1 MSEVYVM
8 ASYCDQ
14 GKIALLLELER
25 YYRTQGKKVACLQR
39 IKGQSDV
46 GLYLK
51 EGCYQYSLPLE
62 AVKSRSALE
71 RWLPRGF
78 DVYIIGISTAY
89 SPIGAAYLD
98 LFANYNEIIPYD
110 WLGEWMDCV
119 SNLIRSYSP
128 DPGILTFWEEA
139 RKRNLQEKNVQEVV
153 TGVPEPLGSPC
164 LDEKRILHH
173 PEALVFD
180 TFEPRMTLPQSNRS
194 AIAVGAFPG
203 EFWDIFP
210 DLGWYGYDYVQFV
223 QRLEEEN
230 YDLAIIGECSNRS
243 LRLPIKPRS
252 ASVVCYQLSVYS
264 PLYQPRIVFQS
275 GRNLRRI
282 YEDVKKEPVG
292 TLLQDDEFSYRDYQN
307 RFWLY
312 QTYPG
317 TDIVRHEDNVVY
329 CNGWILPQYLIQDGL
344 LEV

>member
-14 GKIALLLELER
+14 GKIALLLALER
-25 YYRTQGKKVACLQR
+25 YYRAQGKKVACLQR

-98 LFANYNEIIPYD
+98 LFSNYNEIIPYD
-110 WLGEWMDCV
+110 WLGKWTECV
-119 SNLIRSYSP
+119 SNLIRSYAP
-128 DPGILTFWEEA
+128 DPDIITFWEEA
-139 RKRNLQEKNVQEVV
+139 RNRNLQEKNVLEVV
-153 TGVPEPLGSPC
+153 TGVPEPLDSPC
-164 LDEKRILHH
+164 LDEKRVLHL

-180 TFEPRMTLPQSNRS
+180 TFEPRMTLPQSNRN

-203 EFWDIFP
+203 EFWDVFP
-210 DLGWYGYDYVQFV
+210 ALRWYGYDYVRFI

-243 LRLPIKPRS
+243 LRLPIKPKG
-252 ASVVCYQLSVYS
+252 ASVICYQPSVY
-264 PLYQPRIVFQS
+264 PPYNQPETEFQS
-275 GRNLRRI
+275 GRNFRRV
-282 YEDVKKEPVG
+282 YENIRKKPVG
-292 TLLQDDEFSYRDYQN
+292 APLAGNGFSYRNNQN

-312 QTYPG
+312 QAYPG
-317 TDIVRHEDNVVY
+317 ADIVRHEDDVVY
-329 CNGWILPQYLIQDGL
+329 CNGWVLPQYLMRDGL

>member
-14 GKIALLLELER
+14 GKIALLLALER
-25 YYRTQGKKVACLQR
+25 YYRAQGKKVACLQR

-98 LFANYNEIIPYD
+98 LFANYNEIVPYD
-110 WLGEWMDCV
+110 WLGKWTDCV
-119 SNLIRSYSP
+119 SNLIKSYSP

-139 RKRNLQEKNVQEVV
+139 RKRNLQEKKVQEVV
-153 TGVPEPLGSPC
+153 TGVPEPLDSPC
-164 LDEKRILHH
+164 LDEKRVLHH

-180 TFEPRMTLPQSNRS
+180 TFEPRMTLPQSNKKV
-194 AIAVGAFPG
+194 IAVGAFPG

-210 DLGWYGYDYVQFV
+210 DLRWYGYDYVRFV

-243 LRLPIKPRS
+243 LRLPIKPKG
-252 ASVVCYQLSVYS
+252 ASVICYQPSVY
-264 PLYQPRIVFQS
+264 PPYNQPETEFQS
-275 GRNLRRI
+275 GRNFRRV
-282 YEDVKKEPVG
+282 YENIRKKPVG
-292 TLLQDDEFSYRDYQN
+292 APLAGNGFSYRNYQN

-317 TDIVRHEDNVVY
+317 PDIVRHEDSVVY
-329 CNGWILPQYLIQDGL
+329 CNGWVLPQYLMRDGL

>member
-14 GKIALLLELER
+14 GKIALLLALER
-25 YYRTQGKKVACLQR
+25 YYRAQGKKVACLQR

-98 LFANYNEIIPYD
+98 LFSNYNEIIPYD
-110 WLGEWMDCV
+110 WLGKWTECV
-119 SNLIRSYSP
+119 SNLIRSYAP
-128 DPGILTFWEEA
+128 DPDIITFWEEA
-139 RKRNLQEKNVQEVV
+139 RNRNLQEKNVLEVV
-153 TGVPEPLGSPC
+153 TGVPEPLDSPC
-164 LDEKRILHH
+164 LDEKRVLHL

-180 TFEPRMTLPQSNRS
+180 TFEPRMTLPQSNRN

-203 EFWDIFP
+203 EFWDVFP
-210 DLGWYGYDYVQFV
+210 ALRWYGYDYVRFI

-243 LRLPIKPRS
+243 LRLPIKPKG
-252 ASVVCYQLSVYS
+252 ASVICYQPSVY
-264 PLYQPRIVFQS
+264 PPYNQPETEFQS
-275 GRNLRRI
+275 GRNFRRV
-282 YEDVKKEPVG
+282 YENIRKKPVG
-292 TLLQDDEFSYRDYQN
+292 APLAGNGFSYRNYQN

-317 TDIVRHEDNVVY
+317 TDIVRHEDDVVY
-329 CNGWILPQYLIQDGL
+329 CNGWVLPQYLMRDGL

>member
-14 GKIALLLELER
+14 GKIALLLALER
-25 YYRTQGKKVACLQR
+25 YYRAQGKKVACLQR

-98 LFANYNEIIPYD
+98 LFSNYNEIIPYD
-110 WLGEWMDCV
+110 WLGKWTECV
-119 SNLIRSYSP
+119 SNLIRSYAP
-128 DPGILTFWEEA
+128 DPDIITFWEEA
-139 RKRNLQEKNVQEVV
+139 RNRNLQEKNVLEVV
-153 TGVPEPLGSPC
+153 TGVPEPLDSPC
-164 LDEKRILHH
+164 LDEKRVLHL

-180 TFEPRMTLPQSNRS
+180 TFEPRMTLPQSNRN

-203 EFWDIFP
+203 EFWDVFP
-210 DLGWYGYDYVQFV
+210 ALRWYGYDYVRFI

-243 LRLPIKPRS
+243 LRLPIKPKG
-252 ASVVCYQLSVYS
+252 ASVICYQPSVY
-264 PLYQPRIVFQS
+264 PPYNQPETEFQS
-275 GRNLRRI
+275 GRNFRRV
-282 YEDVKKEPVG
+282 YENIRKKPVG
-292 TLLQDDEFSYRDYQN
+292 APLAGNGFSYRNNQN

-312 QTYPG
+312 QAYPG
-317 TDIVRHEDNVVY
+317 ADIVRHEDDVVY
-329 CNGWILPQYLIQDGL
+329 CNGWVLPQYLMRDGFL
-344 LEV
+344 GV

>member
-14 GKIALLLELER
+14 GKIALLLALER
-25 YYRTQGKKVACLQR
+25 YYRAQGKKVACLQR

-62 AVKSRSALE
+62 AVKGRSALE

-98 LFANYNEIIPYD
+98 LFANYNEIVPYD
-110 WLGEWMDCV
+110 WLGKWTDCV
-119 SNLIRSYSP
+119 SNLIKSYSP

-139 RKRNLQEKNVQEVV
+139 RKRNLQEKKVQEVV
-153 TGVPEPLGSPC
+153 TGVPEPLDSPC
-164 LDEKRILHH
+164 LDEKRVLHH

-180 TFEPRMTLPQSNRS
+180 TFEPRMTLPQSNKKV
-194 AIAVGAFPG
+194 IAVGAFPG

-210 DLGWYGYDYVQFV
+210 DLRWYGYDYVRFV
-223 QRLEEEN
+223 QRLEDES

-243 LRLPIKPRS
+243 LRLPIKPKS
-252 ASVVCYQLSVYS
+252 ASVICYQPSVYS
-264 PLYQPRIVFQS
+264 PPCQPRTVFQS
-275 GRNLRRI
+275 SRNLRRI
-282 YEDVKKEPVG
+282 YEGIKKEPVG
-292 TLLQDDEFSYRDYQN
+292 TLLQGDEFSYSDYQN

-317 TDIVRHEDNVVY
+317 TDIVRHEDDVVY
-329 CNGWILPQYLIQDGL
+329 CNGWVLPQYLMRDGFL
-344 LEV
+344 GV

>member
-14 GKIALLLELER
+14 GKIALLLALER
-25 YYRTQGKKVACLQR
+25 YYRAQGKKVACLQR

-98 LFANYNEIIPYD
+98 LFSNYNEIIPYD
-110 WLGEWMDCV
+110 WLGKWTECV
-119 SNLIRSYSP
+119 SNLIRSYAP
-128 DPGILTFWEEA
+128 DPDIITFWEEA
-139 RKRNLQEKNVQEVV
+139 RNRNLQEKNVLEVV
-153 TGVPEPLGSPC
+153 TGVPEPLDSPC
-164 LDEKRILHH
+164 LDEKRVLHL

-180 TFEPRMTLPQSNRS
+180 TFEPRMTLPQSNRN

-203 EFWDIFP
+203 EFWDVFP
-210 DLGWYGYDYVQFV
+210 ALRWYGYDYVRFI

-243 LRLPIKPRS
+243 LRLPIKRS
-252 ASVVCYQLSVYS
+252 TT
-264 PLYQPRIVFQS
+264 R
-275 GRNLRRI
+275 
-282 YEDVKKEPVG
+282 
-292 TLLQDDEFSYRDYQN
+292 
-307 RFWLY
+307 
-312 QTYPG
+312 
-317 TDIVRHEDNVVY
+317 
-329 CNGWILPQYLIQDGL
+329 
-344 LEV
+344 

>member
-14 GKIALLLELER
+14 GKIALLLALER
-25 YYRTQGKKVACLQR
+25 YYRAQGKKVACLQR

-71 RWLPRGF
+71 RWLPQGF

-110 WLGEWMDCV
+110 WLGKWTDCV
-119 SNLIRSYSP
+119 SNLIRSYSS
-128 DPGILTFWEEA
+128 DPGILTFWEET
-139 RKRNLQEKNVQEVV
+139 RKRNLQEKKVQEVV
-153 TGVPEPLGSPC
+153 TGVPEPLDSPC
-164 LDEKRILHH
+164 LDEKRVLHH

-180 TFEPRMTLPQSNRS
+180 TFEPRMTFPQSNKKV
-194 AIAVGAFPG
+194 IAVGAFPG

-210 DLGWYGYDYVQFV
+210 DLRWYRYDYVRFV
-223 QRLEEEN
+223 QRLEKEN
-230 YDLAIIGECSNRS
+230 YNVAIIGECSNRS
-243 LRLPIKPRS
+243 LRLPIKPKS
-252 ASVVCYQLSVYS
+252 ASVICYQPSVYS
-264 PLYQPRIVFQS
+264 PLCQPRTVFQS
-275 GRNLRRI
+275 GRNLRKI

-292 TLLQDDEFSYRDYQN
+292 TLLQGDEFSYSDYQN

-317 TDIVRHEDNVVY
+317 TDIARHEDDVVY
-329 CNGWILPQYLIQDGL
+329 CNGWVLPQYLVQDGL

>member
-14 GKIALLLELER
+14 GKIALLLALER
-25 YYRTQGKKVACLQR
+25 YYRAQGKKVACLQR

-98 LFANYNEIIPYD
+98 LFSNYNEIIPYD
-110 WLGEWMDCV
+110 WLGKWTECV
-119 SNLIRSYSP
+119 SNLIRSYAP
-128 DPGILTFWEEA
+128 DPDIITFWEEA
-139 RKRNLQEKNVQEVV
+139 RNRNLQEKNVLEVV
-153 TGVPEPLGSPC
+153 TGVPEPLDSPC
-164 LDEKRILHH
+164 LDEKRVLHL

-180 TFEPRMTLPQSNRS
+180 TFEPRMTLPQSNRN

-203 EFWDIFP
+203 EFWDVFP
-210 DLGWYGYDYVQFV
+210 ALRWYGYDYVRFI

-243 LRLPIKPRS
+243 LRLPIKPKS
-252 ASVVCYQLSVYS
+252 ASVICYQPSVY
-264 PLYQPRIVFQS
+264 PPYNQPETEFQS
-275 GRNLRRI
+275 GRNFRRV
-282 YEDVKKEPVG
+282 YENIRKKPVG
-292 TLLQDDEFSYRDYQN
+292 APLAGNGFSYRNNQN

-312 QTYPG
+312 QAYPG
-317 TDIVRHEDNVVY
+317 ADIVRHEDSVVY
-329 CNGWILPQYLIQDGL
+329 CNGWVLPQYLMRDGFL
-344 LEV
+344 GV

>member
-14 GKIALLLELER
+14 GKIALLLALER
-25 YYRTQGKKVACLQR
+25 YYRAQGKKVACLQR

-98 LFANYNEIIPYD
+98 LFSNYNEIIPYD
-110 WLGEWMDCV
+110 WLGKWTECV
-119 SNLIRSYSP
+119 SNLIRSYAP
-128 DPGILTFWEEA
+128 DPDIITFWEEA
-139 RKRNLQEKNVQEVV
+139 RNRNLQEKNVLEVV
-153 TGVPEPLGSPC
+153 TGVPEPLDSPC
-164 LDEKRILHH
+164 LDEKRVLHL

-180 TFEPRMTLPQSNRS
+180 TFEPRMTLPQSNRN

-203 EFWDIFP
+203 EFWDVFP
-210 DLGWYGYDYVQFV
+210 ALRWYGYDYVRFI

-243 LRLPIKPRS
+243 LRLPIKPKG
-252 ASVVCYQLSVYS
+252 ASVICYQPSVY
-264 PLYQPRIVFQS
+264 PPYNQPETEFQS
-275 GRNLRRI
+275 GRNFRRV
-282 YEDVKKEPVG
+282 YENIRKKPVG
-292 TLLQDDEFSYRDYQN
+292 APLAGNGFFYRNNQN

-312 QTYPG
+312 QAYPG
-317 TDIVRHEDNVVY
+317 ADIVRHEDDVVY
-329 CNGWILPQYLIQDGL
+329 CNGWVLPQYLMRDGFL
-344 LEV
+344 GV

>member
-1 MSEVYVM
+1 MREVYVM

-14 GKIALLLELER
+14 GKIALLLALER
-25 YYRTQGKKVACLQR
+25 YYRAQGKKVACLQR

-98 LFANYNEIIPYD
+98 LFSNYNEIIPYD
-110 WLGEWMDCV
+110 WLGKWTECV
-119 SNLIRSYSP
+119 SNLIRSYAP
-128 DPGILTFWEEA
+128 DPDIITFWEEA
-139 RKRNLQEKNVQEVV
+139 RNRNLQEKNVLEVV
-153 TGVPEPLGSPC
+153 TGVPEPLDSPC
-164 LDEKRILHH
+164 LDEKRVLHL

-180 TFEPRMTLPQSNRS
+180 TFEPRMTLPQSNRN

-203 EFWDIFP
+203 EFWDVFP
-210 DLGWYGYDYVQFV
+210 ALRWYGYDYVRFI

-243 LRLPIKPRS
+243 LRLPIKPKG
-252 ASVVCYQLSVYS
+252 ASVICYQPSVY
-264 PLYQPRIVFQS
+264 PPYNQPETEFQS
-275 GRNLRRI
+275 GRNFRRV
-282 YEDVKKEPVG
+282 YENIRKKPVG
-292 TLLQDDEFSYRDYQN
+292 APLAGNGFSYRNNQN

-312 QTYPG
+312 QAYPG
-317 TDIVRHEDNVVY
+317 ADIVRHEDSVVY
-329 CNGWILPQYLIQDGL
+329 CNGWVLPQYLMRDGL